1 MDFTT
6 NQLKEKIKEI
16 LSLKVAR
23 NGLHVNAIATTVI
36 NMTKT
41 LFDDTPD
48 KGKVKARINSILYRE
63 SEKRKGMV
71 SRVKNPKTNKF
82 RKGVYKLRR
91 IK

>member
-1 MDFTT
+1 MDLTT
-6 NQLKEKIKEI
+6 NQLKDKIKEI

-41 LFDDTPD
+41 LFEEPHD
-48 KGKVKARINSILYRE
+48 KSMVKARINSILYRE

-82 RKGVYKLRR
+82 KHHCS
-91 IK
+91 